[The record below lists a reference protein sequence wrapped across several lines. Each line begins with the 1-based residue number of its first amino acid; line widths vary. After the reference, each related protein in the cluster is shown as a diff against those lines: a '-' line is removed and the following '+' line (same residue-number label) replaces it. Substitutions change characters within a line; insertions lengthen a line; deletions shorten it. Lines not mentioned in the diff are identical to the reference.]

1 MQERS
6 VGAVTTIQEARPR
19 VQRMLDHG
27 YGLEK
32 IDEEIEAIEGLD
44 PEQKSALWTWA
55 WTFDDM
61 GRQRYSAHGAARPSS
76 TNSSRALRLDAP

>member
-1 MQERS
+1 
-6 VGAVTTIQEARPR
+6 
-19 VQRMLDHG
+19 MLDHG

-44 PEQKSALWTWA
+44 PEQKSALWAWA

-61 GRQRYSAHGAARPSS
+61 GRQRSRR
-76 TNSSRALRLDAP
+76 SSRHLDG